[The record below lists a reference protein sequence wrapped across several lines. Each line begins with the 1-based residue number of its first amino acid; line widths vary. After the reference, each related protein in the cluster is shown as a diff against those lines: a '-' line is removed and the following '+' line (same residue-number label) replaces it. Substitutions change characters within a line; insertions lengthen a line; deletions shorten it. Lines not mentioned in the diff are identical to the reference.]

1 MVRNTEDQVLWEAE
15 FNPKVRTYWLLSGA
29 FFLFVSVVGIPLLP
43 FWFMFGYSVTGRY
56 LKRMRC
62 TLTAKNLQMAK
73 GVFIRMEKTVPLD
86 KSTDLGL
93 VQGPI
98 MRHYGLQ
105 ALSVETA
112 GQSSQGALVKL
123 LGVVNTEAFRE
134 AVLAQRDKLVAALS
148 EGKQTPSPL
157 LSATTP
163 TTDALLTEI
172 RDVLHRI
179 ERNLSD

>member
-1 MVRNTEDQVLWEAE
+1 MAINKEDHVLWEAE

-29 FFLFVSVVGIPLLP
+29 LILFVSVVGIPLLP
-43 FWFMFGYSVTGRY
+43 FWFIFGNSVTGRY
-56 LKRMRC
+56 LKHMRC
-62 TLTAKNLQMAK
+62 TLTPKNLQMAK
-73 GVFIRMEKTVPLD
+73 GMFVRTEKTIPLD
-86 KSTDLGL
+86 KITDLGL
-93 VQGPI
+93 VQGPV
-98 MRHYGLQ
+98 MRHYGLH

-134 AVLAQRDKLVAALS
+134 AVLAQRDKMVTALS

-157 LSATTP
+157 QSVTTP
-163 TTDALLTEI
+163 TTDVLLTEI

-179 ERNLSD
+179 EHHLSD